1 MAFHYPPPGRCIQLA
16 SGPSLHVYSQ
26 GDPSGGTV
34 VFEAGIAGSCLS
46 WSLVQPLVAEFAH
59 AVSYDRAGL
68 GWSTGSLT
76 PRTVTNMVAEL
87 AAVLEAAKLTSPHV
101 LVGHSFG
108 CLLIQA
114 FAHAYPARTAALV
127 MVDPVTQSGWAQ
139 ASAEEMLRL
148 NAGARLA
155 RRGAWLARLGIV
167 RAALSLL
174 VAGGTKF
181 PKLVARASAGP
192 GNSVIERLMGEL
204 RKLPPATRP
213 MIAAHWSRARSFT
226 ALAAYL
232 ECLPASA
239 RQALQ
244 MPLPTE
250 IPLTILSAASATVG
264 ELAERAVWAAANLN
278 ARHMQLEGTGHWL
291 QLERPELVA
300 EVIREAVSGVR

>member
-1 MAFHYPPPGRCIQLA
+1 M
-16 SGPSLHVYSQ
+16 
-26 GDPSGGTV
+26 
-34 VFEAGIAGSCLS
+34 
-46 WSLVQPLVAEFAH
+46 AEFVH

-87 AAVLEAAKLTSPHV
+87 AAALEAAKLRSPYV

-127 MVDPVTQSGWAQ
+127 MVDPVTQTGWAQ
-139 ASAEEMLRL
+139 ASAIQIRRL

-155 RRGAWLARLGIV
+155 RRGAWLACFGIV

-181 PKLVARASAGP
+181 PKLVARASAGQ
-192 GNSVIERLMGEL
+192 GNSVIERLIGEI
-204 RKLPPATRP
+204 RKLPPETHP

-232 ECLPASA
+232 ECLPSSA
-239 RQALQ
+239 RQALK
-244 MPLPTE
+244 MPLPAE
-250 IPLTILSAASATVG
+250 IPLTILSAASATTD
-264 ELAERAVWAAANLN
+264 ELAERAAWVAASQN
-278 ARHMQLEGTGHWL
+278 ACHIRVEGTGHWL

-300 EVIREAVSGVR
+300 SVIHDAVSGVR

>member
-1 MAFHYPPPGRCIQLA
+1 
-16 SGPSLHVYSQ
+16 
-26 GDPSGGTV
+26 
-34 VFEAGIAGSCLS
+34 
-46 WSLVQPLVAEFAH
+46 
-59 AVSYDRAGL
+59 
-68 GWSTGSLT
+68 
-76 PRTVTNMVAEL
+76 
-87 AAVLEAAKLTSPHV
+87 
-101 LVGHSFG
+101 
-108 CLLIQA
+108 
-114 FAHAYPARTAALV
+114 
-127 MVDPVTQSGWAQ
+127 
-139 ASAEEMLRL
+139 
-148 NAGARLA
+148 
-155 RRGAWLARLGIV
+155 
-167 RAALSLL
+167 
-174 VAGGTKF
+174 
-181 PKLVARASAGP
+181 
-192 GNSVIERLMGEL
+192 
-204 RKLPPATRP
+204 